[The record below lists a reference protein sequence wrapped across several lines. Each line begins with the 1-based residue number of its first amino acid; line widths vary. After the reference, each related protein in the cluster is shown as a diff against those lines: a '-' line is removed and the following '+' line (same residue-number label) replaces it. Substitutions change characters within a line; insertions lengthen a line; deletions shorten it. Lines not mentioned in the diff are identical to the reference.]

1 MDLKILPPL
10 IRRSLLASLSCL
22 QDWTRDPNLL
32 SLLSYRFLLRARKY
46 ARAIGTCK
54 TLVTSFDQP
63 MKKIRV
69 NHNYRRPF
77 ASNDEETLME
87 SIILSRC
94 YLCQR
99 FVVSKRESKRRF
111 VKHELFFGVNYL
123 GRVPAV
129 VFPRVTYFFMSLSF
143 CSICRCSTTPCIFLE
158 QRKCFKHWRSQKR
171 YNNATSYHYGNPPY
185 NRGPRRGKTRI
196 SRGGTA
202 RFHDYIFH
210 PAGCRYATFCF

>member
-1 MDLKILPPL
+1 MQDREQRERLGQKY
-10 IRRSLLASLSCL
+10 RAYVLSAARCAP
-22 QDWTRDPNLL
+22 WINLL
-32 SLLSYRFLLRARKY
+32 SLLSV
-46 ARAIGTCK
+46 ARAEICARNRN
-54 TLVTSFDQP
+54 LYFSIVLTSFDQP

-94 YLCQR
+94 CLCQH

-123 GRVPAV
+123 WCVPV
-129 VFPRVTYFFMSLSF
+129 VMFIRVTYFFMSLSF
-143 CSICRCSTTPCIFLE
+143 CSFCWCLTAPCIFIE
-158 QRKCFKHWRSQKR
+158 QRKCCKRWRSQKR
-171 YNNATSYHYGNPPY
+171 YNNATSYHYGNPPN

-210 PAGCRYATFCF
+210 PAGCRYAAFCV